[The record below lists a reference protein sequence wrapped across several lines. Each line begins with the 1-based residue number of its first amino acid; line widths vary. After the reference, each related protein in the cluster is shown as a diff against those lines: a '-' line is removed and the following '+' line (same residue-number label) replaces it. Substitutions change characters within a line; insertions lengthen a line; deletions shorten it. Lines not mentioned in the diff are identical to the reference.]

1 MGEWVDQRREEEA
14 LVPVVVARPATGARG
29 SLVAKRALDV
39 VLSVCVMVMA
49 APIAIAV
56 AAAIVLDTRGPV
68 FYRAERVGHRREDD
82 RDVLRR
88 GNDGLR
94 GRRGDRHDD
103 GGALADELAG
113 DLRGRRGVAL
123 R

>member
-14 LVPVVVARPATGARG
+14 LEPVVVARPATGARG

-68 FYRAERVGHRREDD
+68 FYRAERVGHRGGRFEMLKFRKMAADA
-82 RDVLRR
+82 
-88 GNDGLR
+88 G
-94 GRRGDRHDD
+94 GRR
-103 GGALADELAG
+103 LS
-113 DLRGRRGVAL
+113 
-123 R
+123 